1 MKNRVVKKGTSDK
14 RAAVMEAFLNLVS
27 ERGFHNTPMSLV
39 AKTSGVSTG
48 NIYHYFSSKEDII
61 IELYRKIKL
70 EFLREMVDG
79 FSEDQTFRERFRSIW
94 LIVLEYRKSHPKET
108 SFLEQFENSP
118 YITPS
123 LSEELMV
130 AAKPLGDLLT
140 QSIKEEIIKNLPID
154 LLVSLYTGG
163 AVFLAKKCIAGTI
176 VLDDELIESTFDACW
191 DAIKK

>member
-1 MKNRVVKKGTSDK
+1 MRNRVVKKGKSDK
-14 RAAVMEAFLNLVS
+14 RAAIMEAFLNLVS

-61 IELYRKIKL
+61 IELYREIKL
-70 EFLREMVDG
+70 EAIRTMVDS

-94 LIVLEYRKSHPKET
+94 LIVLEYNKSHPKEV

-118 YITPS
+118 YLTQS
-123 LSEELMV
+123 LSDELMV

-140 QSIKEEIIKNLPID
+140 DSINEEIIKNLPID

-163 AVFLAKKCIAGTI
+163 ADFLAKKFIAGTV
-176 VLDDELIESTFDACW
+176 VLDEELIEATFDACW